1 MVGFYENKY
10 GEQLVFLREP
20 GGEPMTYHGD
30 SGWDPRPSGN
40 RGSNPRSG
48 TLPKGLC
55 KAKNPGC
62 PGIFSYPGRQPLGNT
77 RFRGP
82 TRIVAV
88 RRPQSPFGVAATA
101 TVAVP
106 TATRVGRRCVAV
118 ARFG

>member
-1 MVGFYENKY
+1 MVSFYENKY

-48 TLPKGLC
+48 TLTKGLC

-62 PGIFSYPGRQPLGNT
+62 PGFSRTREGN
-77 RFRGP
+77 R
-82 TRIVAV
+82 
-88 RRPQSPFGVAATA
+88 S
-101 TVAVP
+101 
-106 TATRVGRRCVAV
+106 ATRGSLARRGSS
-118 ARFG
+118 R